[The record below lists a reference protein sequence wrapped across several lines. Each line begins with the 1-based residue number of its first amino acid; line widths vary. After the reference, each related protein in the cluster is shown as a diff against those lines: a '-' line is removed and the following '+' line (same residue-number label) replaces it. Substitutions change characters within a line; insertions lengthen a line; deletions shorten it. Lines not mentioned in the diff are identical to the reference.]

1 MMIND
6 NRADILSRLDAMLVK
21 EATANT
27 RCYDYF
33 ERARGGC
40 IDDLSRKAMVT
51 WIQNVQQLLALSPD
65 TVCIAMSI
73 FDRYL
78 CSGRGG
84 AVRALE
90 DECKFQLAA
99 ITSFYT
105 AVKIHEPVV
114 LGIDMLLVVCRHAYT
129 EDEFE
134 SMEMDILSAIGW
146 RVSCHTAID
155 YARALLELIREDEC
169 LTSVIVRSLLS
180 DCERQMGVAIADIRF
195 SCLKQSE
202 LGTRWVAISVAENEC
217 LSLSEKEAVLTL
229 LSESCDINP
238 SSIGGVAPWQ
248 YLAHSSPCKSNIVSK
263 LGVSSQ
269 QQPSV
274 AISNYSN
281 AGSSSPT
288 SIFCRTA
295 RQA

>member
-1 MMIND
+1 MIND
-6 NRADILSRLDAMLVK
+6 NRADILSRLDAMLVQ
-21 EATANT
+21 EAAST
-27 RCYDYF
+27 RCYGYF
-33 ERARGGC
+33 KRARGGC
-40 IDDLSRKAMVT
+40 IDDSSRKVMVT

-84 AVRALE
+84 AARALE

-99 ITSFYT
+99 ITAFYT
-105 AVKIHEPVV
+105 TVKIHEPVV

-129 EDEFE
+129 EDNFV
-134 SMEMDILSAIGW
+134 STEMDILSAIGW
-146 RVSCHTAID
+146 RVSCHTAMD
-155 YARALLELIREDEC
+155 YARALLELIREDVC

-180 DCERQMGVAIADIRF
+180 DCEWQMGVSIADIRF

-202 LGTRWVAISVAENEC
+202 LGTRWVAISVAKNEC
-217 LSLSEKEAVLTL
+217 LSLSEKEAALTL

-238 SSIGGVAPWQ
+238 SSIGGAASWQ

-281 AGSSSPT
+281 ARSSSPN
-288 SIFCRTA
+288 SIFCGSA